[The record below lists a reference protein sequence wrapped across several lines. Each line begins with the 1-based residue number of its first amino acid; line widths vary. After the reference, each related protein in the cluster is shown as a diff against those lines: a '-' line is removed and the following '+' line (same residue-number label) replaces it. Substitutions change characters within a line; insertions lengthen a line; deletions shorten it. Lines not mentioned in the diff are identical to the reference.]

1 MKDNRIPN
9 GMRSGNAMKIIGYS
23 HRKLAV
29 TEAFPMV
36 KACVLPMKRVGDVF
50 ELLLER
56 YNLIV
61 YV

>member
-9 GMRSGNAMKIIGYS
+9 GMRSGNAMKVIGYS

-36 KACVLPMKRVGDVF
+36 KACVLPMKRMGDVF

-56 YNLIV
+56 YNLIM